1 MIDGVFWTA
10 LALVFEPQ
18 TLMVGLAAA
27 MFGLF
32 VGAVPGLS
40 ATMAVALLIPVT
52 FFMPPVPALVAVV
65 MTTAMAIFAGD
76 IPSVLLRIPGTPASA
91 AYTDDAFAMTKRG
104 QGELAMGIC
113 LVTSAIGGLF
123 GAVVLVLLA
132 PILADFAIRFSSFE
146 YFWLVLL
153 GLTCAVFV
161 CHGNMIKGTVSLLLG
176 LFISTIGLDPLAGF
190 PRFTFEVR
198 DLYSG
203 LPFIATM
210 VGMFAVSEILRTV
223 TALGQPLEVVKHQ
236 FGNVFAGVWR
246 VLRRYH
252 WNMWRGNA
260 IGTAIGILP
269 GAGADIAAW
278 ISYSVSKRFS
288 RTPETFGKGSEE
300 GLVDAGAA
308 NNAAVAGAW
317 VPALVFGIPGD
328 SVTAIVIGMLFLKGL
343 QPGPMIFDNSPVET
357 TALFIAFFVA
367 NLAMLPIGWLAIKAS
382 GYTLSIPRAYL
393 MPIILL
399 FCMVGS
405 FAVNNDPFAILVMLV
420 MGVVAFLM
428 MENDIP
434 IAPAILGMVLGDQLE
449 KTFLTSLMK
458 VDGEVS
464 RLIERPIAAWL
475 AAITVIIWAMMLWSA
490 WRQWR
495 AAKTRA

>member
-1 MIDGVFWTA
+1 MDPNFWKA
-10 LALVFEPQ
+10 LALVFEPT
-18 TLMVGLAAA
+18 TLAVGLAAA
-27 MFGLF
+27 TFGLF
-32 VGAVPGLS
+32 VGAMPGLS

-52 FFMPPVPALVAVV
+52 FFMEPVPALVAVV

-91 AYTDDAFAMTKRG
+91 AYTDDAFMMTKSGR
-104 QGELAMGIC
+104 GELAMGIC

-123 GAVVLVLLA
+123 GAVILVLLA
-132 PILADFAIRFSSFE
+132 PVLADFAIRFSSFE

-153 GLTCAVFV
+153 GLTCAIFV
-161 CHGNMIKGTVSLLLG
+161 CHGNMLKGTVSLLLG
-176 LFISTIGLDPLAGF
+176 LFFATIGLDPLAGF
-190 PRFTFEVR
+190 PRFTFGMR
-198 DLYSG
+198 DLFSG

-210 VGMFAVSEILRTV
+210 VGMFAVSEIIRNV
-223 TALGQPLEVVKHQ
+223 TALGQPVEVIKQQ
-236 FGNVFAGVWR
+236 FGNVFLGVWQ

-252 WNMWRGNA
+252 WNMWRGNV

-278 ISYSVSKRFS
+278 ISYSVGKRFS
-288 RTPETFGKGSEE
+288 KTPETFGKGSEE

-308 NNAAVAGAW
+308 NNAAIAGAW

-343 QPGPMIFDNSPVET
+343 QPGPMIFETSPVET

-367 NLAMLPIGWLAIKAS
+367 NLAMFPIGWLAIKAS
-382 GYTLSIPRAYL
+382 GFTLSVPRHYL
-393 MPIILL
+393 MPLILI

-405 FAVNNDPFAILVMLV
+405 YAVNNDPFAILVMLG
-420 MGVVAFLM
+420 MGIVAYIM

-458 VDGEVS
+458 VDGDVL
-464 RLIERPIAAWL
+464 RLVERPIAMGL
-475 AAITVIIWAMMLWSA
+475 AATTALVWAMMAWSA

-495 AAKTRA
+495 TR